1 MSHELTGRSALLQA
15 KIERLE
21 REAERFASSERSPQ
35 LANLRHELKMEL
47 ETKRVVV
54 LGTDHAIQK
63 PGHLLNAQLRLRL
76 SYLIARFGVTTVME
90 EWAEKWG
97 PSLASEVAKGRIA
110 YKNVGTPP
118 DAEFQTFRCALIN
131 HPGHDGIL
139 DPDEDAPAMNEYG
152 PLDRQ
157 ESREQRMTQNIRTE
171 MEGHSVGLF
180 IVGDAHLH
188 SMSMKLKEAHFNVT
202 AYSWLGQS

>member
-1 MSHELTGRSALLQA
+1 LA
-15 KIERLE
+15 K
-21 REAERFASSERSPQ
+21 
-35 LANLRHELKMEL
+35 LRHELKMEL
-47 ETKRVVV
+47 EAKRVVV

-63 PGHLLNAQLRLRL
+63 QGDSRNPELRARLL
-76 SYLIARFGVTTVME
+76 YLIEKFAVTTLME
-90 EWAEKWG
+90 EWADKGG
-97 PSLASEVAKGRIA
+97 PSLASEVAKGHIA

-118 DAEFQTFRCALIN
+118 DAEFQTFGYALIN

-139 DPDEDAPAMNEYG
+139 DPDEDAPGMNEYG
-152 PLDRQ
+152 PLDKQ
-157 ESREQRMTQNIRTE
+157 ESREQRMAQNIRTE

-188 SMSMKLKEAHFNVT
+188 SMSMKLKEEHFNVT